1 MLELGA
7 YTVELFKE
15 RKNTLE
21 TKIHCNKRKDIL
33 AKETEA
39 MKIEQYKKAIP
50 QLQNAIDLYWKSSTE
65 EKNKILKSIIDKCIY
80 KKEKGGRWDPDAIKQ
95 FKLEI
100 YLKV

>member
-21 TKIHCNKRKDIL
+21 NKINTVNKRKDIL

-39 MKIEQYKKAIP
+39 MKIEQYKSYPTI
-50 QLQNAIDLYWKSSTE
+50 T
-65 EKNKILKSIIDKCIY
+65 KCN
-80 KKEKGGRWDPDAIKQ
+80 
-95 FKLEI
+95 
-100 YLKV
+100 

>member
-21 TKIHCNKRKDIL
+21 NKINTKQKKRHL

-39 MKIEQYKKAIP
+39 MKIEQYKKLSHNYKM
-50 QLQNAIDLYWKSSTE
+50 QL
-65 EKNKILKSIIDKCIY
+65 IY
-80 KKEKGGRWDPDAIKQ
+80 IGKALQKKKTK
-95 FKLEI
+95 
-100 YLKV
+100 Y